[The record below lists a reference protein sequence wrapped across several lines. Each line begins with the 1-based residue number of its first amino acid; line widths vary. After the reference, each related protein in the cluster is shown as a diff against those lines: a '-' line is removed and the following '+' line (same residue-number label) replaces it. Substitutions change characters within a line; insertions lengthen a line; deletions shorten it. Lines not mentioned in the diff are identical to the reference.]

1 MDEGAALKVLITSS
15 RFPWPPYT
23 GDRLRA
29 QIWIEAL
36 VGYADVT
43 LVSPP
48 GRLPTLP
55 SSFHHVAAGRGNQAQ
70 SLFRIAREGLP
81 LHALISAGYRWSE
94 AICRAEKEQG
104 PFDVSI
110 VLLSRLHPWIPGP
123 ATNRRSILDA
133 IDSLALSVE
142 ERSRE
147 ARGPM
152 RAFWRREVAKTRAL
166 ENQLGTLYD
175 RVIVV
180 NESEV
185 NLFGPRAVA
194 VPNGVVIEPQGSAVR
209 DIEFGFWGRLAYFA
223 NLDAARLLI
232 SDVWPALRLR
242 EPSARMVLAG
252 ADAPR
257 EITSCNG
264 RTGMTVISP
273 MEDRSELLRRISIA
287 LFPVRFGTGQSN
299 KILEAAEAGCA
310 IIATP
315 EAMRGLDHLKPA
327 AIVESDVRRFAEA
340 ASTLLNDRER
350 LETMRKSGREIVE
363 RHYSRA
369 VTAERLRSLV
379 FEEPA

>member
-1 MDEGAALKVLITSS
+1 MKVIIVSS

-36 VGYADVT
+36 MDSAEVT
-43 LVSPP
+43 LVSPL
-48 GRLPTLP
+48 GELP
-55 SSFHHVAAGRGNQAQ
+55 SLPASFHHEPAERGESVR
-70 SLFRIAREGLP
+70 SLLRTLRERLP
-81 LHALISAGYRWSE
+81 LHALVSAGYRWND
-94 AICRAEKEQG
+94 AVRRAEANRG

-110 VLLSRLHPWIPGP
+110 VLLSRLHPWIPAAEG
-123 ATNRRSILDA
+123 NRRTILDA
-133 IDSLALSVE
+133 IDSLTLSVE
-142 ERSRE
+142 ERSKE

-152 RAFWRREVAKTRAL
+152 RAFWRREVARTRAL

-175 RVIVV
+175 RVTVV

-185 NLFGPRAVA
+185 SLFGPRAVA
-194 VPNGVVIEPQGSAVR
+194 VPNGVMIDPPGSAVR
-209 DIEFGFWGRLAYFA
+209 DFEFGFWGRLAYFA

-232 SDVWPALRLR
+232 ADIWPALRLR
-242 EPSARMVLAG
+242 EPSSRMVLAG
-252 ADAPR
+252 ADAPG
-257 EITSCNG
+257 EITSWNG
-264 RTGMTVISP
+264 RAGTTVISP
-273 MEDRSELLRRISIA
+273 MENRSELLRRISIA
-287 LFPVRFGTGQSN
+287 LFPVRYGTGQSN

-327 AIVESDVRRFAEA
+327 AIVESDVKMFAEA
-340 ASTLLNDRER
+340 ASMLLNDRDR

-379 FEEPA
+379 FEESA